1 MLEETIKSYFTGRND
16 VAAVFLFGSHVG
28 ERVHTDSDVD
38 VAILLTTYDPGSERA
53 RRALYM
59 ACEHLDD
66 LNDYLVAVFQK
77 TGIPG

>member
-1 MLEETIKSYFTGRND
+1 MASAVGFRN
-16 VAAVFLFGSHVG
+16 LM
-28 ERVHTDSDVD
+28 VHDYAKID
-38 VAILLTTYDPGSERA
+38 IEQIFII
-53 RRALYM
+53 